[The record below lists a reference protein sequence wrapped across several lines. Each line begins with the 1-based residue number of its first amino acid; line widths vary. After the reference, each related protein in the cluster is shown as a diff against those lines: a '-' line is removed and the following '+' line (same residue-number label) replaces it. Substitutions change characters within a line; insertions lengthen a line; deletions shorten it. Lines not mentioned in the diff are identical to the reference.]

1 MSALKKDGGPLERRV
16 NFWYHFIRNF
26 IGREKEVLLV
36 EHIMKIAQKAE
47 IKEEYIE
54 TYGNYKAKISLKIME
69 DVKDNKC
76 GKLIFVSAITATP
89 FGEGKT
95 VTSIGLTEALG
106 YVGKKV
112 HLCLRE
118 PSLGPVFGIKGGA
131 TGTMKA
137 SILPSA
143 DINLHFTGDIHAV
156 GSAHNLLSAVIDNH
170 IYHGNSLKID
180 PANITWRRVIDMS
193 DRQLRDIVVGIGGKS
208 QGILR
213 ETGFDIT
220 AASEIM
226 AILALAKD
234 MDNLKERLSKILI
247 GYTYEGAAVFAR
259 DLNCVGALA
268 ALLKDAIKPNLVQTC
283 EGQPVFVHSG
293 PFANI
298 AHGNNSVIATRMALK
313 LADYVV
319 TEGGFA
325 VDLGAEKFFDIVHR
339 QNPDL
344 IPSAVVIVVSLRAL
358 KMHGGMPKDKIGSEQ
373 DTGALLAGMI
383 NLSRHISTVKM
394 YGLPMVVAINRFP
407 GDTDAELKFVKER
420 CEKDFDVRAE
430 ISDVAACGGAGG
442 EALAKAV
449 INAADASGDFK
460 MLYDDDLTIKQKI
473 ETIAKRVYHAGL
485 VTYSPKAEKDISA
498 LTKLGFSNLPV
509 NIAKTQLST
518 TDTPNVYGAPEGF
531 AFHVR
536 EVRPACGAGFIV
548 AIAGEMMTLPGLPKL
563 PAAYRIDVDNEGNI
577 TGVS

>member
-1 MSALKKDGGPLERRV
+1 ME
-16 NFWYHFIRNF
+16 NI
-26 IGREKEVLLV
+26 I
-36 EHIMKIAQKAE
+36 KIAQKAG

-69 DVKDNKC
+69 ELKDKKY

-106 YVGKKV
+106 YIGKSV

-118 PSLGPVFGIKGGA
+118 PSLGPVFGVKGGA

-137 SILPSA
+137 SIHPSD

-156 GSAHNLLSAVIDNH
+156 GSAHNLLSAIIDNH
-170 IYHGNSLKID
+170 IYHGNELKID
-180 PANITWRRVIDMS
+180 PSNVTWRRVMDMS
-193 DRQLRDIVVGIGGKS
+193 DRQLRDIVVGLGGKS

-220 AASEIM
+220 AASEVM

-234 MDNLKERLSKILI
+234 MDDLKKKIGKILV
-247 GYTYEGAAVFAR
+247 GYTYDGGAVFAK
-259 DLNCVGALA
+259 DLNAVGAMA

-283 EGQPVFVHSG
+283 EGQPVFVHAG

-344 IPSAVVIVVSLRAL
+344 IPSAVVIVASLKAL
-358 KMHGGMPKDKIGSEQ
+358 KMHGGMPKDKIKTEKNIA
-373 DTGALLAGMI
+373 ALDAGMI
-383 NLSRHISTVKM
+383 NLKRHVSTIRM
-394 YGLPMVVAINRFP
+394 YGITPVVAINRFP
-407 GDTDAELKFVKER
+407 DDSDEELLFIKEK
-420 CEKDFDVRAE
+420 CEKEYGVRAE
-430 ISDVAACGGAGG
+430 ISEVAARGGAGG
-442 EALAKAV
+442 ELLARAV
-449 INAADASGDFK
+449 VEAAERSGGTFK
-460 MLYDDDLTIKQKI
+460 MLYGEGLSIKEKI
-473 ETIAKRVYHAGL
+473 EKIVCEVYHAGH
-485 VTYSPKAEKDISA
+485 VAYTPKAEKDIAA
-498 LTKLGFSNLPV
+498 LTKLGFADLPV

-531 AFHVR
+531 EFHVR
-536 EVRPACGAGFIV
+536 EVRPSCGSGFIV
-548 AIAGEMMTLPGLPKL
+548 AIAGEMMTLPGLPKT
-563 PAAYRIDVDNEGNI
+563 PAASRMDVDNEGNI